1 MRAAEKIY
9 LTPKAFLEFE
19 RESYIKHEY
28 LNGEVFVM
36 SESSIPHNIIFSNI
50 FGDVIN
56 KLKGKKCRPFGSDL
70 RIHIPINSLFTY
82 PDLSIVCDKIET
94 TDDKFDTVTNPTVI
108 FEILSAST
116 RDYDLGKKFMLYR
129 QIPSLK
135 HYIMIDSEEVRVI
148 IYTRKADETWILKEM
163 TNINA
168 VFEIFTVDISLD
180 LETIYENVT
189 FKTF

>member
-28 LNGEVFVM
+28 LDGETFVM
-36 SESSIPHNIIFSNI
+36 SSASIPHNIIFSNI